1 MNDPAKLASAC
12 DEKLAK
18 IYIASTVECILFSA
32 TCVGMIL
39 YYLGF
44 TSFSILQSIGSILFM
59 LLIFTLVLKIRK
71 SNVKKDIEKHYN
83 SDDDRAEFESFLKEH
98 SLDYEFLYAVMI
110 KPTPAND
117 TSSSSD
123 DASAAK

>member
-1 MNDPAKLASAC
+1 MNDLAKLASSY

-18 IYIASTVECILFSA
+18 IYITCTVECFLFSA
-32 TCVGMIL
+32 ASVGMIL

-71 SNVKKDIEKHYN
+71 SNVKKSIEKQYT
-83 SDDDRAEFESFLKEH
+83 SDEDRAAFESYLKTH

-110 KPTPAND
+110 KPAKTDNKIPDSDAN
-117 TSSSSD
+117 TS
-123 DASAAK
+123 AK